1 MKKEELYKRIM
12 ENVTKE
18 LGRALN
24 EDFQFDDTEVA
35 DKLLELVK
43 KDKQIQNIVKNANP
57 NDWSN
62 VIRGMVKLVK
72 SGNIPENPEKI
83 ANIVQLAAAI
93 LNRGF
98 DSKLQ
103 EKLKEMTFDDYEYTS
118 KFLVNEIQKAYGDKK
133 GGNTPQNGDQKKDEK
148 GQQLV
153 DNKNEKNEGE
163 NCQGKNCNEK
173 NNDNKPVS
181 EARNWRPGTGKFS
194 KYLNENRR
202 NIRPGRK

>member
-1 MKKEELYKRIM
+1 MKKEDLYKRIM

-18 LGRALN
+18 LGKTFGNNHLN

-43 KDKQIQNIVKNANP
+43 KDKQIQNVVKNANV
-57 NDWSN
+57 NDWTT

-72 SGNIPENPEKI
+72 SGNIPDNPEKI
-83 ANIVQLAAAI
+83 ANVVQLASAI
-93 LNRGF
+93 IQRGL

-118 KFLVNEIQKAYGDKK
+118 KFLVKEIQKTYGDKK
-133 GGNTPQNGDQKKDEK
+133 DTQTSTQTSSDKGEQLIDSKQDNKKD
-148 GQQLV
+148 
-153 DNKNEKNEGE
+153 NANE
-163 NCQGKNCNEK
+163 GKNCNE
-173 NNDNKPVS
+173 NKSVS
-181 EARNWRPGTGKFS
+181 EARRWNTRNGGFS
-194 KYLNENRR
+194 KYLNENRI

>member
-1 MKKEELYKRIM
+1 MKKEDLYKRIM

-18 LGRALN
+18 LGKTFGNNHLN

-43 KDKQIQNIVKNANP
+43 KDKQIQNVVKNANV
-57 NDWSN
+57 NDWTT

-72 SGNIPENPEKI
+72 SGNIPDNPEKI
-83 ANIVQLAAAI
+83 ANVVQLASAI
-93 LNRGF
+93 IQRGL

-118 KFLVNEIQKAYGDKK
+118 KFLVKEIQKTYGDKK
-133 GGNTPQNGDQKKDEK
+133 DTQTSTQTPSDK
-148 GQQLV
+148 GEQLV
-153 DNKNEKNEGE
+153 DSKQTDNKKDNANE
-163 NCQGKNCNEK
+163 GKNCNE
-173 NNDNKPVS
+173 NKSVS
-181 EARNWRPGTGKFS
+181 EARRWNARNGSFS
-194 KYLNENRR
+194 RYLNENRI

>member
-1 MKKEELYKRIM
+1 MKKEDLYKRIM

-18 LGRALN
+18 LGKTFGNNHLN

-43 KDKQIQNIVKNANP
+43 KDKQIQNVVKNANV
-57 NDWSN
+57 NDWTT

-72 SGNIPENPEKI
+72 SGNIPDNPEKI
-83 ANIVQLAAAI
+83 ANVVQLASAI
-93 LNRGF
+93 IQRGL

-118 KFLVNEIQKAYGDKK
+118 KFLVKEIQKTYGDKK
-133 GGNTPQNGDQKKDEK
+133 DTQISTQTSSDKGEQLIDSKQTDNKKD
-148 GQQLV
+148 
-153 DNKNEKNEGE
+153 NANE
-163 NCQGKNCNEK
+163 GKNCNE
-173 NNDNKPVS
+173 NKSVS
-181 EARNWRPGTGKFS
+181 EARRWNTRNGSFS
-194 KYLNENRR
+194 KYLNENRI

>member
-1 MKKEELYKRIM
+1 MKKEDLYKRIM

-18 LGRALN
+18 LGKTFGNNHLN

-43 KDKQIQNIVKNANP
+43 KDKQIQNVVKNANV
-57 NDWSN
+57 NDWTT

-72 SGNIPENPEKI
+72 SGNIPDNPEKI
-83 ANIVQLAAAI
+83 ANVVQLASAI
-93 LNRGF
+93 IQRGL

-118 KFLVNEIQKAYGDKK
+118 KFLVKEIQKTYGDKK
-133 GGNTPQNGDQKKDEK
+133 NTQTSTQTSSDKGEQLIDSKQTDNKKD
-148 GQQLV
+148 
-153 DNKNEKNEGE
+153 NANE
-163 NCQGKNCNEK
+163 GKNCNE
-173 NNDNKPVS
+173 NKSVS
-181 EARNWRPGTGKFS
+181 EARRWNTRNGSFS
-194 KYLNENRR
+194 KYLNENRI

>member
-1 MKKEELYKRIM
+1 MKKEDLYKRIM

-18 LGRALN
+18 LGKTFGNNHLN

-43 KDKQIQNIVKNANP
+43 KDKQIQNVVKNANV
-57 NDWSN
+57 NDWTT

-72 SGNIPENPEKI
+72 SGNIPDNPEKI
-83 ANIVQLAAAI
+83 ANVVQLASAI
-93 LNRGF
+93 IQRGL

-118 KFLVNEIQKAYGDKK
+118 KFLVKEIQKTYGDKK
-133 GGNTPQNGDQKKDEK
+133 DTQASTQTSSDKGEQLIDSKQTDNKKD
-148 GQQLV
+148 
-153 DNKNEKNEGE
+153 NANE
-163 NCQGKNCNEK
+163 GKNCNE
-173 NNDNKPVS
+173 NKSVS
-181 EARNWRPGTGKFS
+181 EARRWNTRNGSFS
-194 KYLNENRR
+194 KYLNENRI

>member
-1 MKKEELYKRIM
+1 MKKEDLYKRIM

-18 LGRALN
+18 LGKTFGNNHLN

-43 KDKQIQNIVKNANP
+43 KDKQIQNVVKNANV
-57 NDWSN
+57 NDWTT

-72 SGNIPENPEKI
+72 SGNIPDNPEKI
-83 ANIVQLAAAI
+83 ANVVQLASAI
-93 LNRGF
+93 IQRGL

-118 KFLVNEIQKAYGDKK
+118 KFLVKEIQKTYGDKK
-133 GGNTPQNGDQKKDEK
+133 DTQTSTQTSSDK
-148 GQQLV
+148 GEQLIDSKQT
-153 DNKNEKNEGE
+153 DNKKYNANE
-163 NCQGKNCNEK
+163 GKNCNE
-173 NNDNKPVS
+173 NKSVS
-181 EARNWRPGTGKFS
+181 EARRWNTRNGGFS
-194 KYLNENRR
+194 KYLNENRI

>member
-1 MKKEELYKRIM
+1 MKKEDLYKRIM

-18 LGRALN
+18 LGKTFGNNHLN

-43 KDKQIQNIVKNANP
+43 KDKQIQNVVKNANV
-57 NDWSN
+57 NDWTT

-72 SGNIPENPEKI
+72 SGNIPDNPEKI
-83 ANIVQLAAAI
+83 ANVVQLASAI
-93 LNRGF
+93 IQRGL

-118 KFLVNEIQKAYGDKK
+118 KFLVKEIQKTYGDKK
-133 GGNTPQNGDQKKDEK
+133 DTQTSTQTPSDK
-148 GQQLV
+148 GEQLV
-153 DNKNEKNEGE
+153 DSKQTDNKKDNANE
-163 NCQGKNCNEK
+163 GKNCNE
-173 NNDNKPVS
+173 NKSVS
-181 EARNWRPGTGKFS
+181 EARRWNTRNGGFS
-194 KYLNENRR
+194 KYLNENRI

>member
-1 MKKEELYKRIM
+1 MKKEDLYKRIM

-18 LGRALN
+18 LGKTFGNNHLN

-43 KDKQIQNIVKNANP
+43 KDKQIQNVVKNANV
-57 NDWSN
+57 NHWTT

-72 SGNIPENPEKI
+72 SGNIPDNPEKI
-83 ANIVQLAAAI
+83 ANVVQLASAI
-93 LNRGF
+93 IQRGL

-118 KFLVNEIQKAYGDKK
+118 KFLVKEIQKTYGDKK
-133 GGNTPQNGDQKKDEK
+133 DTQTSTQTSSDKGEQLIDSKQTDNKKD
-148 GQQLV
+148 
-153 DNKNEKNEGE
+153 NANE
-163 NCQGKNCNEK
+163 GKNCNE
-173 NNDNKPVS
+173 NKSVS
-181 EARNWRPGTGKFS
+181 EARRWNTRNGGFS
-194 KYLNENRR
+194 KYLNENRI

>member
-1 MKKEELYKRIM
+1 MKKEDLYKRIM

-18 LGRALN
+18 LGKTFGNNHLN

-43 KDKQIQNIVKNANP
+43 KDKQIQNVVKNANV
-57 NDWSN
+57 NDWTT

-72 SGNIPENPEKI
+72 SGNIPDNPEKI
-83 ANIVQLAAAI
+83 ANVVQLTSAI
-93 LNRGF
+93 IQRGL

-118 KFLVNEIQKAYGDKK
+118 KFLVKEIQKTYGDKK
-133 GGNTPQNGDQKKDEK
+133 DTQTSTQTSSDKGEQLIDSKQTDNKKD
-148 GQQLV
+148 
-153 DNKNEKNEGE
+153 NANE
-163 NCQGKNCNEK
+163 GKNCNE
-173 NNDNKPVS
+173 NKSVS
-181 EARNWRPGTGKFS
+181 EARRWNIRNGGFS
-194 KYLNENRR
+194 KYLNENRI

>member
-1 MKKEELYKRIM
+1 MKKEDLYKRIM

-18 LGRALN
+18 LGKTFGNNHLN

-43 KDKQIQNIVKNANP
+43 KDKQIQNVVKNANV
-57 NDWSN
+57 NDWTT

-72 SGNIPENPEKI
+72 SGNIPDNPEKI
-83 ANIVQLAAAI
+83 ANVVQLASAI
-93 LNRGF
+93 IQRGL

-118 KFLVNEIQKAYGDKK
+118 KFLVKEIQKTYGDKK
-133 GGNTPQNGDQKKDEK
+133 DTQTSTQTSSDKGEQLIDSKQTDNKKD
-148 GQQLV
+148 
-153 DNKNEKNEGE
+153 NANE
-163 NCQGKNCNEK
+163 GKNCNE
-173 NNDNKPVS
+173 NKSVS
-181 EARNWRPGTGKFS
+181 EACRWNARNGGFS
-194 KYLNENRR
+194 KYLNENHI

>member
-1 MKKEELYKRIM
+1 MKKEDLYKRIM

-18 LGRALN
+18 LGKTFGNNHLN

-43 KDKQIQNIVKNANP
+43 KDKQIQNVVKNANV
-57 NDWSN
+57 NDWTT

-72 SGNIPENPEKI
+72 SGNIPDNPEKI
-83 ANIVQLAAAI
+83 ANVVQLASAI
-93 LNRGF
+93 IQRGL

-118 KFLVNEIQKAYGDKK
+118 KFLVKEIQKTYGDKK
-133 GGNTPQNGDQKKDEK
+133 DTQTSTQTSSDKGEQLIDSKQTDNKKD
-148 GQQLV
+148 
-153 DNKNEKNEGE
+153 NANE
-163 NCQGKNCNEK
+163 GKNCNE
-173 NNDNKPVS
+173 NKSVS
-181 EARNWRPGTGKFS
+181 EARRWNTRNGGFS
-194 KYLNENRR
+194 KYLNENRI

>member
-1 MKKEELYKRIM
+1 MKKEDLYKRIM

-18 LGRALN
+18 LGKTFGNNHLN

-43 KDKQIQNIVKNANP
+43 KDKQIQNVVKNANV
-57 NDWSN
+57 NDWTT

-72 SGNIPENPEKI
+72 SGNIPDNPEKI
-83 ANIVQLAAAI
+83 ANVVQLASAI
-93 LNRGF
+93 IQRGL

-118 KFLVNEIQKAYGDKK
+118 KFLVKEIQKTYGDKK
-133 GGNTPQNGDQKKDEK
+133 DTQISTQTSSDKGEQLIDSKQTDNKKD
-148 GQQLV
+148 
-153 DNKNEKNEGE
+153 NANE
-163 NCQGKNCNEK
+163 GKNCNE
-173 NNDNKPVS
+173 NKSVS
-181 EARNWRPGTGKFS
+181 EARRWNTRNGGFS
-194 KYLNENRR
+194 KYLNENRI

>member
-1 MKKEELYKRIM
+1 MKKEDLYKRIM

-18 LGRALN
+18 LGKTFGNNHLN

-43 KDKQIQNIVKNANP
+43 KDKQIQNVVKNANV
-57 NDWSN
+57 NDWTT

-72 SGNIPENPEKI
+72 SGNIPDNPEKI
-83 ANIVQLAAAI
+83 ANVVQLASAI
-93 LNRGF
+93 IQRGL

-118 KFLVNEIQKAYGDKK
+118 KFLVKEIQKTYG
-133 GGNTPQNGDQKKDEK
+133 NKKDTQTSTQTSSDK
-148 GQQLV
+148 GEQLIDSKQI
-153 DNKNEKNEGE
+153 DNKKDNANE
-163 NCQGKNCNEK
+163 GKNCNE
-173 NNDNKPVS
+173 NKSVS
-181 EARNWRPGTGKFS
+181 EARRWNTRNGGFS
-194 KYLNENRR
+194 KYLNENRI

>member
-1 MKKEELYKRIM
+1 MKKEDLYKRIM

-18 LGRALN
+18 LGKTFGNNHLN

-43 KDKQIQNIVKNANP
+43 KDKQIQNVVKNANV
-57 NDWSN
+57 NDWTT

-72 SGNIPENPEKI
+72 SGNIPDNPEKI
-83 ANIVQLAAAI
+83 ANVVQLASAI
-93 LNRGF
+93 IQRGL

-118 KFLVNEIQKAYGDKK
+118 KFLVKEIQKTYGDKK
-133 GGNTPQNGDQKKDEK
+133 DTQTSTQTSSDKGEQLIDSKQTDNKKD
-148 GQQLV
+148 
-153 DNKNEKNEGE
+153 NANE
-163 NCQGKNCNEK
+163 GKNCNE
-173 NNDNKPVS
+173 NKSVS
-181 EARNWRPGTGKFS
+181 EARRWNARNGGFS
-194 KYLNENRR
+194 KYLNENRI

>member
-57 NDWSN
+57 NDWTN

-118 KFLVNEIQKAYGDKK
+118 KFLVNEIQKTYGDKK
-133 GGNTPQNGDQKKDEK
+133 GGNATQKDEK
-148 GQQLV
+148 GQQLI

-173 NNDNKPVS
+173 DNKSVS
-181 EARNWRPGTGKFS
+181 EARNWRPGSGKFS
-194 KYLNENRR
+194 KYLNENRNR